1 MGLTTFQSLH
11 ASADRHVN
19 VVAGQSAFVAT
30 GKSFVASAGE
40 KVSVFAQ
47 SGIKL
52 FSKDAVQIESHRETL
67 DLIGQKT
74 VRLVSATERIEIAA
88 DKEILITS
96 GQAYIRLKGGDIQI
110 HAPGKIDIKGS
121 LHNFSGPASM
131 PYPMPTQPD
140 AVCVPCMMKQAA
152 GRGAFVAMG
161 A

>member
-1 MGLTTFQSLH
+1 

-47 SGIKL
+47 DGIKL
-52 FSKDAVQIESHRETL
+52 FAKDAVQIESHHETI

-74 VRLVSATERIEIAA
+74 VRIVSATERIEIAA

-96 GQAYIRLKGGDIQI
+96 GQAYIRLKDGDIQI
-110 HAPGKIDIKGS
+110 HAPGRIDIKGS
-121 LHNFSGPASM
+121 MHNFSGPASM

-140 AVCVPCMMKQAA
+140 AVCVPCMMKRAA
-152 GRGAFVAMG
+152 GRSAFVSTG
-161 A
+161 G